1 MEEQNNQEPIKKKR
15 GRPRKLDTNQQVQ
28 REWCRVKNIHNMR
41 VWKDIIESKDVDEKW
56 RDLFFKYKLEVW
68 KQLSSN
74 SIMYL
79 AEEMSNIKAYVMMMM
94 EQGRL
99 TDDQFIAY
107 SKVLLE
113 FLKEY
118 NKYTQ
123 VSPEV
128 RLQIAAKM
136 FDPETEIPVQIE
148 LPKNKTLQ

>member
-1 MEEQNNQEPIKKKR
+1 MSKRKKR
-15 GRPRKLDTNQQVQ
+15 ADGIIQ
-28 REWCRVKNIHNMR
+28 RQWAHVKNITNMK
-41 VWKDIIESKDVDEKW
+41 VWKDVIASKDVDPKW

-74 SIMYL
+74 SIMYV
-79 AEEMSNIKAYVMMMM
+79 AEEMSNLKAYIMMLL
-94 EQGRL
+94 EQGRI

-123 VSPEV
+123 ISPEV
-128 RLQIAAKM
+128 KLQIAAKM
-136 FDPETEIPVQIE
+136 TCFDEEIEVVPEIPNRQQVQ
-148 LPKNKTLQ
+148 